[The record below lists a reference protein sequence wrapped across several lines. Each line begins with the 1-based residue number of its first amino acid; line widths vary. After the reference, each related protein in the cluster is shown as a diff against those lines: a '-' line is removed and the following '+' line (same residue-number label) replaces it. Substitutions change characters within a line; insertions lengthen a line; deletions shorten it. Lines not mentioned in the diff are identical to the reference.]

1 MLELEEQDY
10 HFRDR
15 AVAGGLSRY
24 ADTWRKQARKS
35 FGSEAAAWIERVADR
50 LDAYSSLEPTAR
62 REAVGALRQML
73 SAGPGAEGEASPK
86 VEASAEMPPG
96 IEVSAEMSPATEAS
110 AEMPPGIEVSAEMS
124 PATEASAEMPPGI
137 EASAEMPPATEV
149 SAETSP
155 TTAVPAETS
164 PAAEAPA
171 ETSPAAETSAPTAS
185 QPEVAAAPP
194 KPQPEERAGRGLGA
208 PVTVLS
214 GIGGKRA
221 ESLAQLDVETIG
233 DFIHHY
239 PRRYEDYSQLKTISQ
254 LEYGERVSIL
264 ATVWETSGRRT
275 HTGKHLFKAI
285 LSDRTGTIEVT
296 WFNQSYLEG
305 RINAGMQ
312 LLVSGK
318 VDEYLGRLTMSA
330 PAWEVVGRTQVT
342 NARIQPIYPLTEG
355 LTQRQMRRWMRRA
368 LSAFADRMPD
378 PLPGDLRHRY
388 GLLTLPRALWGVHLP
403 DSREHLEAA
412 RRRLAFEETFYLQ
425 LGLLRQR
432 MVWKSLPGREIQ
444 AADDRV
450 KELLAALPYEL
461 TSAQQRSLNEMLGDF
476 ASGEPMNRLL
486 QGDVGSG
493 KTVVAALLMTL
504 AADEG
509 YQAAMMAP
517 TEILAEQHFKSL
529 SDLLARFP
537 NAPSLGL
544 LTGSTTGE
552 ERDAIY
558 AGLAD
563 GSLQVVVGTHALIQ
577 ETVDFQDLA
586 LVVIDEQHRFGVEQR
601 GTLREKGYNPHLL
614 VMTATPIPRSLELTV
629 WGHVDV
635 SVLDEMPPG
644 RQPIRTRVLY
654 PRERGRA
661 YTFIQSQVR
670 QGRQAFIIYPLVE
683 SSDKIEARAAV
694 DEYERLSKDVFPNLR
709 VGLLH
714 GQLGAQ
720 EKDEVMSSFAAGELD
735 VLVATSV
742 VEVGIDVP
750 NATVML
756 IDGAERFGLAQ
767 LHQFRGR
774 VGRGAHESYCYLL
787 AESLSEQA
795 RERLTAVES
804 TTDGFVLA
812 EKDLEMR
819 GPGEF
824 LGTRQ
829 SGFPELPMAMHANT
843 RMLHQVREEAA
854 QLLEADPDLSEP
866 GHAQLA
872 ERVAEF
878 WQTAADLS

>member
-1 MLELEEQDY
+1 MVRPLDILDKMLELEEQDY
-10 HFRDR
+10 DFRDR

-24 ADTWRKQARKS
+24 ADTWRKQARKA
-35 FGSEAAAWIERVADR
+35 FGSEAEDWIERVADR
-50 LDAYSSLEPTAR
+50 LDAYSSMEPAAR
-62 REAVGALRQML
+62 RKAVDVLRRIL
-73 SAGPGAEGEASPK
+73 NAGPGGEAEQATSEPQEE
-86 VEASAEMPPG
+86 VETA
-96 IEVSAEMSPATEAS
+96 EVSAE
-110 AEMPPGIEVSAEMS
+110 EV
-124 PATEASAEMPPGI
+124 
-137 EASAEMPPATEV
+137 
-149 SAETSP
+149 
-155 TTAVPAETS
+155 
-164 PAAEAPA
+164 AEAEPQAVA
-171 ETSPAAETSAPTAS
+171 EVEFSTPTERPTEPETE
-185 QPEVAAAPP
+185 PEP
-194 KPQPEERAGRGLGA
+194 KRLSGRGLGA

-214 GIGGKRA
+214 GIGEKRA
-221 ESLAQLDVETIG
+221 ESLAQLDIETIG
-233 DFIHHY
+233 DFIRHY

-254 LEYGERVSIL
+254 LEYGELVSIL
-264 ATVWETSGRRT
+264 ATVWEVGGRRT
-275 HTGKHLFKAI
+275 RSGRHLFQAI

-296 WFNQSYLEG
+296 WFNQPYLEG
-305 RINAGMQ
+305 RIRAGMQ

-318 VDEYLGRLTMSA
+318 VDEYLGRLTMNA

-355 LTQRQMRRWMRRA
+355 LTQRWMRRMMRRA
-368 LSAFADRMPD
+368 LSAWADRLQDPMPSD
-378 PLPGDLRHRY
+378 IRQRY
-388 GLLTLPRALWGVHLP
+388 GLLTLSRALWGVHLP

-412 RRRLAFEETFYLQ
+412 RRRLAFEETLYLQ
-425 LGLLRQR
+425 LGLLRQK
-432 MVWKSLPGREIQ
+432 MVWKSQPGREIQ
-444 AADDRV
+444 ADAGRLS
-450 KELLAALPYEL
+450 ELLAALPYTL
-461 TSAQQRSLNEMLGDF
+461 TGAQRRSLDEMLQDF
-476 ASGEPMNRLL
+476 ASGDPMNRLL

-493 KTVVAALLMTL
+493 KTVVAALLMTIV
-504 AADEG
+504 ADQG

-529 SDLLARFP
+529 SDLFARFP
-537 NAPSLGL
+537 DPPTLGL

-552 ERDAIY
+552 ERERIY

-577 ETVDFQDLA
+577 ETVDFQNLV

-644 RQPIRTRVLY
+644 RQPTKTRVLY

-661 YTFIQSQVR
+661 YTFIQSQVEE
-670 QGRQAFIIYPLVE
+670 GRQAFIIYPLVE

-694 DEYERLSKDVFPNLR
+694 EEHERLEKEVFPNLR
-709 VGLLH
+709 LGLLH
-714 GQLGAQ
+714 GRLGSQ
-720 EKDEVMSSFAAGELD
+720 EKDEVMAAFVAGELD
-735 VLVATSV
+735 ILVATSV

-774 VGRGAHESYCYLL
+774 VGRGAHQAYCLLL
-787 AESLSEQA
+787 AESMSEEA
-795 RERLTAVES
+795 AERLRTLEA

-829 SGFPELPMAMHANT
+829 SGFPELPMAMHADT

-854 QLLEADPDLSEP
+854 RLLESDPDLSEP
-866 GHAQLA
+866 DHARLA
-872 ERVAEF
+872 EWVAEF
-878 WQTAADLS
+878 WQTSADLS